1 MLGAYTGF
9 EQGGIPAMTRGLG
22 LHEFEGPPR
31 LVVYY
36 DKPGVLRTYFKP
48 DPYEN
53 GDILNQV
60 DHLLNTQII

>member
-1 MLGAYTGF
+1 
-9 EQGGIPAMTRGLG
+9 MTRDLG
-22 LHEFEGPPR
+22 LYGLIRRTAR
-31 LVVYY
+31 LVVFY